1 MIIKFETLEG
11 FDNLR
16 LVEPTWRGDSGDLII
31 DIELTKIIRRLY
43 GDTDDKVLT
52 FEISAVSMEN
62 GERFTMDK
70 SCCKQLHGMTY
81 THSTLGLHYICEL
94 LLLYVGPEYPQHFYI
109 KKQTT

>member
-31 DIELTKIIRRLY
+31 DSELTKLIYRIY
-43 GDTDDKVLT
+43 GDTDDKVMT
-52 FEISAVSMEN
+52 FEISAVPLEN
-62 GERFTMDK
+62 SERFTLESIKKGLPGAM
-70 SCCKQLHGMTY
+70 Y

-94 LLLYVGPEYPQHFYI
+94 LLLYVGPDYPQHFYI
-109 KKQTT
+109 KKHE